1 MLRRL
6 FLKSLTTLISG
17 LTLPAIAH
25 AKSNQTAWKTLQIS
39 PLAGFQYYHG
49 ETLWPQF
56 SVGQPLTLVREADNP
71 YDERAISITWQGHK
85 LGYIPRMDNAAISQL
100 LDRGEKMSALIVGL
114 RKSNNPWER
123 IMVEVRWRT

>member
-1 MLRRL
+1 MSRRL

-17 LTLPAIAH
+17 FTLPAIAH
-25 AKSNQTAWKTLQIS
+25 AKPAQTAWKTLQVS
-39 PLAGFQYYHG
+39 PLAGFQYCHG

-56 SVGQPLTLVREADNP
+56 TVGQPLTLVRESDNP
-71 YDERAISITWQGHK
+71 YDERAISISWQGHK

-114 RKSNNPWER
+114 KRSNNPWDR
-123 IMVEVRWRT
+123 IMVEVRWRV

>member
-1 MLRRL
+1 MSRRL

-17 LTLPAIAH
+17 FTLPAIAH
-25 AKSNQTAWKTLQIS
+25 TKPAQTAWKILQVS

-56 SVGQPLTLVREADNP
+56 FVGQPLTLVREADNP
-71 YDERAISITWQGHK
+71 YDERAVSISWQGHK

-100 LDRGEKMSALIVGL
+100 LDRDEKMSALIVGL
-114 RKSNNPWER
+114 KKSNNPWDR
-123 IMVEVRWRT
+123 IMVEVKWRV